1 MGTTAF
7 DHTTTSSDAGPTDP
21 ESIFVPIGRTRA
33 MTHALLRL
41 APALV
46 LATLSGSMLARLS
59 FARSGASWP
68 IVDVAV
74 ALVLAP
80 FALCAVVMGVS
91 GLRWLALA
99 CWPRPTGIH
108 ADAAELTLA
117 LGPFGTRRYAAN
129 QLEIRYLFERGG
141 DDEAD
146 TFEALLP
153 REEQIRSF
161 LPTVRHAAAREPLNR
176 VVMRFVGGSECALA
190 LTLRPMLARW
200 RGENDTAE
208 PDA

>member
-1 MGTTAF
+1 MGTTPYDQTAAAS
-7 DHTTTSSDAGPTDP
+7 DVGSSNP
-21 ESIFVPIGRTRA
+21 ESIFVPIRRTRA
-33 MTHALLRL
+33 VTRALVRL

-46 LATLSGSMLARLS
+46 VVTFSGSILANLR
-59 FARSGASWP
+59 FARSGGSSL

-80 FALCAVVMGVS
+80 IVLCAVAVGVA

-99 CWPRPTGIH
+99 CWPRPVGIY
-108 ADAAELTLA
+108 ADATALTLA
-117 LGPFGTRRYAAN
+117 LGPFGRRRYETDR
-129 QLEIRYLFERGG
+129 LEIRYLFERGE

-153 REEQIRSF
+153 QEQQIRSF
-161 LPTVRHAAAREPLNR
+161 LPTMRHPAAPEPLDR
-176 VVMRFVGGSECALA
+176 VVMRFVGGSEATLA
-190 LTLRPMLARW
+190 QTLRPMLARW
-200 RGENDTAE
+200 RGEDDTAE